1 MPRKKRIVDGVDGW
15 PVTKH
20 DCLGNKGAKWWVCEC
35 PKCKK
40 HYKRFLFWKGNA
52 KVPPIYCPKCKY
64 QLFEEKH
71 EGGEDDTQLPRPAN
85 EDSIIYPLHSR
96 EAQRLIDKEVFSAWQ
111 INQSED
117 Q

>member
-1 MPRKKRIVDGVDGW
+1 VRNARKKRIVDGVDGW

-52 KVPPIYCPKCKY
+52 KVPRSTARNASTSCSRRSTR
-64 QLFEEKH
+64 EEKMTH
-71 EGGEDDTQLPRPAN
+71 
-85 EDSIIYPLHSR
+85 SYPGRQTKTALYTRFIQEKHN
-96 EAQRLIDKEVFSAWQ
+96 D
-111 INQSED
+111 
-117 Q
+117 